1 MTDEV
6 KHDLSW
12 WRDIITHIYN
22 NIFISNPDRCIKTD
36 GFSYGWGGI
45 MESKS
50 IGGLF
55 STSEQED
62 HVNALELKTVL
73 LELRLL
79 AKDSK
84 SIQIKVLCNNS
95 TAVACINK
103 LDTSRSLECDSF
115 AKEIWDWAVKGKFGF
130 LLPIY

>member
-1 MTDEV
+1 MTDEA

-12 WRDIITHIYN
+12 WRDIITHVYN
-22 NIFISNPDRCIKTD
+22 NSFISNPDRCIKTD

-50 IGGLF
+50 TGVLF

-62 HVNALELKTVL
+62 HVNGLELKTVL

-79 AKDSK
+79 AKD
-84 SIQIKVLCNNS
+84 
-95 TAVACINK
+95 
-103 LDTSRSLECDSF
+103 
-115 AKEIWDWAVKGKFGF
+115 
-130 LLPIY
+130 